1 MRRIHYF
8 PLERLEHR
16 YTTHLDDSITE
27 HLMRKYDASSVY
39 RYYPELNGR
48 ETSPPPPGCF
58 LNAGATCEFKAAQ
71 LALLSRAY
79 AEGEVSSGDLLFF
92 SDLWFPGI
100 EMVRYLDHFHGKR
113 TEVRGLL
120 HAGSFTDTDEVRKL
134 ERWAAPLE
142 NAWLDIADRVFVGS
156 EFMRHDLLQKRS
168 VAPGKVHATGFPLDP
183 LVKVQPRRGKRA
195 LVVFTGR
202 DHPEKQPH
210 LWQQLKRSFSSGVE
224 FVWTMENG
232 GLSRSDY
239 LELLSHARVI
249 VSFALQENFGFA
261 LREAAALGCV
271 PIVPDRLVYPECFAD
286 PYRYKTFS
294 DCVWKVNDALKD
306 KLVPP
311 FVDDREFEVP
321 GAWFA

>member
-1 MRRIHYF
+1 VRLAFEETPVKVGEQNRLRVWVYDEYF
-8 PLERLEHR
+8 QPL
-16 YTTHLDDSITE
+16 S
-27 HLMRKYDASSVY
+27 DADV
-39 RYYPELNGR
+39 
-48 ETSPPPPGCF
+48 
-58 LNAGATCEFKAAQ
+58 KIQ
-71 LALLSRAY
+71 LSLPDGTKKNL
-79 AEGEVSSGDLLFF
+79 
-92 SDLWFPGI
+92 
-100 EMVRYLDHFHGKR
+100 
-113 TEVRGLL
+113 
-120 HAGSFTDTDEVRKL
+120 
-134 ERWAAPLE
+134 AAPLE